1 MAKNDGILKIQG
13 TLENLTFY
21 KTQDGSLVRTKGGVS
36 KKRIMKDPA
45 FARTRENLS
54 EFAGSAHAGKV
65 MRMSVNELMQ
75 TARDNRVTSRLTQIM
90 SQIQKMDTVNVRGKR
105 QVSVGLES
113 IEGKAALTRFDFKNR
128 APLGSILL
136 APYNVDAVTGE
147 VSIADFVPGIYLSAP
162 QGSTHVSLRSSFVK
176 ADFETGIYSGGSSLV
191 QSLPLD
197 MTSSNISL
205 IPTAVPGGSGIS
217 FILLL
222 VEFFQ
227 EVNTVQYPLRNGAHN
242 SLSILEVL

>member
-13 TLENLTFY
+13 TLGNLTFY

-75 TARDNRVTSRLTQIM
+75 SARDNRVTSRLTQVM

-113 IEGKAALTRFDFKNR
+113 AEGKTAMTRFDFNNR

-136 APYNVDAVTGE
+136 APYSVDAVTGE
-147 VSIADFVPGIYLSAP
+147 VNIPDFVPGIYLSAP
-162 QGSTHVSLRSSFVK
+162 QGSTHVSLRSAFIK
-176 ADFETGIYSGGSSLV
+176 ANFETGIYSGGSSPV

-205 IPTAVPGGSGIS
+205 IPATVPGGTGVS

-242 SLSILEVL
+242 SLSILAVL